1 MEGMAAGLPVISTN
15 ISGIPE
21 LIEHFKTGLL
31 VPPRDPVALAD
42 AIRTLCLDPD
52 ARARLGEAG
61 RVKVLTD
68 FNLHVSAQQLSQLFS
83 RALEAR
89 PQSYTMAAD

>member
-61 RVKVLTD
+61 RAKVLTD